1 MAVSSDIIASY
12 RDPSGVVS
20 RMLAGPVRE
29 DRALALLIGAG
40 VLIFV
45 AQWPVAARGAHL
57 DPSVPLDAR
66 LSGALMA
73 SLFIVPL
80 LAYGL
85 AALSHLAARAV
96 GGQGSFYRARIA
108 LFWALLATAPLMLG
122 HGLIAG
128 MVGPGVGLTLVGLV
142 VFAVFL
148 RIWLS
153 GLFVAERG
161 ASGAGA

>member
-1 MAVSSDIIASY
+1 MAISSDIIASY
-12 RDPSGVVS
+12 RDPSGVVG
-20 RMLAGPVRE
+20 RILAGPVRE

-85 AALSHLAARAV
+85 AGLSHLVAQAM
-96 GGQGSFYRARIA
+96 GGRGSFYRARIA

-122 HGLIAG
+122 HGLVAG
-128 MVGPGVGLTLVGLV
+128 MIGPGAGLTLIGVI
-142 VFAVFL
+142 VFAAFL
-148 RIWLS
+148 RIWAS
-153 GLFVAERG
+153 GLIVAERG
-161 ASGAGA
+161 AGVGA